1 MLKLLDA
8 PSFWAAV
15 VLAIFAYGMTQF
27 MPDGTLRRVVYTLA
41 AYL

>member
-1 MLKLLDA
+1 MLKLLDT

-15 VLAIFAYGMTQF
+15 VLGITGYGMTQF
-27 MPDGTLRRVVYTLA
+27 MPDGTLRRLVYQLA